1 MSFMNEQQSDA
12 EVTAGQKKQVQALTG
27 ADMDQIKYNEIGW
40 TSRVYVVSGGRFVVK
55 FPRKERVKSEYK
67 QEVKIY
73 KLLEQIDTDIQVPK
87 LRWSH
92 PDNEYLGYE
101 GIVGV
106 EFDSVSGTITTDH
119 QRTIGH
125 SIGIFLKQLHQ
136 LTLDEPH
143 VMTVDDEIAQ
153 FQAKYEA
160 SLSVIRQEFSKDE
173 QTKVSAFI
181 YNDMP
186 ENMRQLG
193 SDPALCHG
201 DLGYW
206 NIILKEDGKIGI
218 IDFGDVGYY
227 DRAKDFCGLQDAT
240 MLNAAIEAY
249 GDSELLRQRIAI
261 RQKAIPFLDL
271 QYYAEGKDMAKI
283 QETIEAIK
291 VGLALYER

>member
-1 MSFMNEQQSDA
+1 
-12 EVTAGQKKQVQALTG
+12 
-27 ADMDQIKYNEIGW
+27 
-40 TSRVYVVSGGRFVVK
+40 
-55 FPRKERVKSEYK
+55 
-67 QEVKIY
+67 
-73 KLLEQIDTDIQVPK
+73 
-87 LRWSH
+87 
-92 PDNEYLGYE
+92 LGYE

-106 EFDSVSGTITTDH
+106 EFDSVSGTITPDH
-119 QRTIGH
+119 QRAVGH

-136 LTLDEPH
+136 LDLKEPH

-173 QTKVSAFI
+173 QAKVSAFI

-193 SDPALCHG
+193 SDSALCHG

-206 NIILKEDGKIGI
+206 NIILKADGKIGI

-261 RQKAIPFLDL
+261 RQKAIPFLEL
-271 QYYAEGKDMAKI
+271 QYYAENNDADKT
-283 QETIEAIK
+283 QETVATIK
-291 VGLALYER
+291 VGLAPHER